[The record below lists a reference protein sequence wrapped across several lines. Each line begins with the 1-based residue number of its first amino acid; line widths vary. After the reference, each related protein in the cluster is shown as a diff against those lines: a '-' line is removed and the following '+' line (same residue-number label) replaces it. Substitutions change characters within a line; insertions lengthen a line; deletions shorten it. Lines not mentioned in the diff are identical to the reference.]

1 MTVTKTSIAT
11 LQKMKHEGTKITSL
25 TAYDASFAKLMTE
38 QGVDFMLVGDSLGN
52 VMQGRD
58 STVPVSVYD
67 MVYHTR
73 SVRRGAQ
80 SAFVIADMPFMSY
93 STPEHA
99 YQTAT
104 QLMQAGANMVKLEGG
119 QWLVETIQG
128 LKTRGV
134 PVCAHLGLLPQSV
147 NVLGGYKVQ
156 GKEQQQADDTLKQA
170 LALEAAGAQL
180 LVLEC
185 IPAALGKR
193 ISEQLTIPT
202 IGIGAG
208 PDTDGQILVMHDML
222 GMNSDYLP
230 KFAKDF
236 LAQGGSLAD
245 AFRLYVEQVRSGEFP
260 TTEHSYR

>member
-1 MTVTKTSIAT
+1 MAAMTIAK
-11 LQKMKHEGTKITSL
+11 LQKMKQQGQKISSL

-52 VMQGRD
+52 VVQGLS
-58 STVPVSVYD
+58 STVPVTMDD
-67 MVYHTR
+67 MVYHTQL
-73 SVRRGAQ
+73 VRRGAEQ
-80 SAFVIADMPFMSY
+80 AFVIADMPFMSY
-93 STPEHA
+93 ATSE
-99 YQTAT
+99 QTYRNAAE
-104 QLMQAGANMVKLEGG
+104 LMQAGANMVKLEGG
-119 QWLVETIQG
+119 HWLIETIQG
-128 LKTRGV
+128 LTTRGV

-156 GKEQQQADDTLKQA
+156 GKQQQQADDTLAQA
-170 LALEAAGAQL
+170 LELEQAGAQL

-193 ISEQLTIPT
+193 ITEALSIPT

-230 KFAKDF
+230 KFAKNF
-236 LAQGGSLAD
+236 LAETGSLSG
-245 AFRLYVEQVRSGEFP
+245 AFSSYVEQVQRGEFP
-260 TTEHSYR
+260 AAEHCYS

>member
-1 MTVTKTSIAT
+1 MAAMTIAK
-11 LQKMKHEGTKITSL
+11 LQKMKQQGKKISSL

-52 VMQGRD
+52 VVQGLS
-58 STVPVSVYD
+58 STVPVTMDD
-67 MVYHTR
+67 MVYHTQL
-73 SVRRGAQ
+73 VRRGAEQ
-80 SAFVIADMPFMSY
+80 AFVIADMPFMSY
-93 STPEHA
+93 ATPE
-99 YQTAT
+99 QTYRNAAE
-104 QLMQAGANMVKLEGG
+104 LMQAGANMVKLEGG
-119 QWLVETIQG
+119 HWLIETIQG
-128 LKTRGV
+128 LTTRGV

-156 GKEQQQADDTLKQA
+156 GKQQQQADDTLAQA
-170 LALEAAGAQL
+170 LELEQAGAQL

-193 ISEQLTIPT
+193 ITEALSIPT

-230 KFAKDF
+230 KFAKNF
-236 LAQGGSLAD
+236 LAETGSLSD
-245 AFRLYVEQVRSGEFP
+245 AFSSYVEQVQRGEFP
-260 TTEHSYR
+260 AAEHCYS